1 MRRDGGW
8 WWWWKVSW
16 SPVWTLREKQ
26 PWASLEKSVSNACKR
41 SEMQRL
47 EKWIQMERFLHI
59 VLRIFIFFMCRK
71 DQLKRR
77 KWADMPRVVWR
88 WLLLCGFL
96 SETGQPYNVLYFS
109 IFFSSLYY
117 TLMPEY
123 LPILK
128 YDKSI
133 KSRKKQIP
141 MNTFNLIFSHGINIM
156 ASFKYMQLK
165 ILEFN
170 HFTLS
175 RSRNQKK

>member
-1 MRRDGGW
+1 
-8 WWWWKVSW
+8 
-16 SPVWTLREKQ
+16 
-26 PWASLEKSVSNACKR
+26 
-41 SEMQRL
+41 
-47 EKWIQMERFLHI
+47 
-59 VLRIFIFFMCRK
+59 
-71 DQLKRR
+71 
-77 KWADMPRVVWR
+77 
-88 WLLLCGFL
+88 
-96 SETGQPYNVLYFS
+96 
-109 IFFSSLYY
+109 
-117 TLMPEY
+117 MPEY